1 MAREPGSLDGTTAL
15 LVGGAGGIGRAT
27 ARMLLRDGAHVTIA
41 SRSAERLAAEADRL
55 APIADKWGAS
65 IRWTVCDSLDE
76 EQVQAAVSLA
86 AEPVG
91 RLDAAVAIAG
101 GGPLAPVLRYSV
113 ETLEKTMRLN
123 ITSAYLVL
131 KYAGSL
137 MVRTGGGSVVAVSSM
152 QGVQPAPMFAAYCA
166 AKAGLEM
173 LVRCA
178 AEELGVHKV
187 RVNAVRPGLTRTDAT
202 TGMVADDD
210 VVDAYLEQQPIARLG
225 EAEDIAGAIRYFCG
239 PESSWT
245 TGQCLTVDGGTSLRR
260 FPQLDGWYRK
270 RIGEE
275 IDLAARG
282 EVD

>member
-1 MAREPGSLDGTTAL
+1 MAEPGPLATTTAL

-27 ARMLLRDGAHVTIA
+27 AGLLLRDGAHATIA
-41 SRSAERLAAEADRL
+41 SRSEERLAAVADRL
-55 APIADKWGAS
+55 SPIAREGGGS

-76 EQVQAAVSLA
+76 EQVRAAVSFA
-86 AEPVG
+86 ARPTG

-113 ETLEKTMRLN
+113 ATLEETMRRN

-137 MVRTGGGSVVAVSSM
+137 MVQTGGGSVVAVSSM

-178 AEELGVHKV
+178 AEELGAHHV

-202 TGMVADDD
+202 TGMFADDD
-210 VVDAYLEQQPIARLG
+210 VMDAYLEQQPIARPG
-225 EAEDIAGAIRYFCG
+225 EADDIAGAIRYFCG

-260 FPQLDGWYRK
+260 FPVLDGWYRK
-270 RIGEE
+270 RIGDE